1 VKNTEVVVIR
11 GCINTHGVIHI
22 IVGRIVEVNFQSFR
36 SNSVDHQLQVQYPV
50 S

>member
-22 IVGRIVEVNFQSFR
+22 IVGRIVKVTFQSFR
-36 SNSVDHQLQVQYPV
+36 SNSASGTIPSLLVN
-50 S
+50 